1 MNLLFSVAIA
11 ERILLKL
18 DRFVHSLAPAI
29 GSKMPQAR
37 SVDRREYRII
47 IPTKTQ
53 KRSDLSIKADRSQK
67 S

>member
-1 MNLLFSVAIA
+1 MNLLISVAIA
-11 ERILLKL
+11 AQILLKL

-29 GSKMPQAR
+29 GAKMPLAR
-37 SVDRREYRII
+37 SVDRLEYRII

-53 KRSDLSIKADRSQK
+53 KRSDLSIKANRYQK